1 MGIWQSISSI
11 LKKENT
17 VSSAA
22 VAQVVEEPRP
32 PIDPYPLSPYVA
44 WAGRRNRDPILSVF
58 KKIFPASGDILELA
72 SGSGQHINYFA
83 PHFPSI
89 RFQPSDYDT
98 DVFATIKQTKA
109 EKGNI
114 NIVDPIR
121 IDLTDPGSW
130 PPASEKLYDAIFVIN
145 IFQVAPV
152 SIADGIAHLASK
164 LLKPEGFVAIYGP
177 FKVDG
182 GYTTA
187 SNEAFDKEIL
197 AAKVPEWGLK
207 DVRDLEKAAA
217 PHGIVLK
224 ETLHLPANN
233 FILLFGRA

>member
-1 MGIWQSISSI
+1 MGIWQS
-11 LKKENT
+11 LTGFLRKENT

-22 VAQVVEEPRP
+22 AEKIIEEPRP

-58 KKIFPASGDILELA
+58 KKIFPGSGNILELA

-83 PHFPSI
+83 PHFPKVT
-89 RFQPSDYDT
+89 FQPSDYDT
-98 DVFATIKQTKA
+98 DVFDTIKSTRA
-109 EKGNI
+109 DKGNA
-114 NIVDPIR
+114 NVADPIR
-121 IDLTDPGSW
+121 IDLTDPSSW
-130 PPASEKLYDAIFVIN
+130 PAPADKLYDAIFVIN

-152 SIADGIAHLASK
+152 SINDGIAHLASK
-164 LLKPEGFVAIYGP
+164 VLKPNGFVAIYGP

-207 DVRDLEKAAA
+207 DVRDLEKAAE
-217 PHGIVLK
+217 PYGIVLK
-224 ETLHLPANN
+224 ERLDLPANN
-233 FILLFGRA
+233 FILIFGRR